1 MGYSGLIYAA
11 IVACWAAVLVPRWI
25 RRNEEVERAREEDAA
40 RGVRVLE
47 RRQAH
52 NRYASGHA
60 ALSVSG
66 LTPTVN
72 RGQSGMVDAGLDADG
87 ISATD
92 DDSSADLEFEADE
105 EAGDLPEFD
114 LPSFGVAA
122 RRRRRVLMLLV
133 LALAVVSLAVGAER
147 LPTLSIAVP
156 AVLLAGFL
164 LLARR
169 AAVAEARRRARMRRV
184 MARRRAEAQ
193 AQAEAE
199 EQRAAD
205 AAVSASGK
213 RIAVLDE
220 PEPAEPT
227 DPNAWEPVP
236 VPLPTYL
243 TKAKAESPV
252 VRKIDL
258 SSPGAWTSGRLNPA
272 SSIAMPP
279 PRPAEDDDLPEQRRA
294 VGG

>member
-1 MGYSGLIYAA
+1 MSYSGLIYAA

-25 RRNEEVERAREEDAA
+25 RRNEEVEHAREEDAA

-52 NRYASGHA
+52 YRYGSGHA
-60 ALSVSG
+60 ALSFSG
-66 LTPTVN
+66 
-72 RGQSGMVDAGLDADG
+72 AGLAPDG
-87 ISATD
+87 ISSPD
-92 DDSSADLEFEADE
+92 DDSSDDPEFEAD
-105 EAGDLPEFD
+105 AGDVPEFD
-114 LPSFGVAA
+114 VPSFGVAA

-133 LALAVVSLAVGAER
+133 LALAVVSLGAGAGR
-147 LPTLSIAVP
+147 LPTFSIAVP
-156 AVLLAGFL
+156 AVLLAAFL

-169 AAVAEARRRARMRRV
+169 AAVVEARRRAGMRRIV
-184 MARRRAEAQ
+184 ARRRAEAQ
-193 AQAEAE
+193 ARAE
-199 EQRAAD
+199 EAQEAAA
-205 AAVSASGK
+205 AAVTASGK
-213 RIAVLDE
+213 RIAVLDA
-220 PEPAEPT
+220 PEPAEPA

-243 TKAKAESPV
+243 TKAKAEPPV